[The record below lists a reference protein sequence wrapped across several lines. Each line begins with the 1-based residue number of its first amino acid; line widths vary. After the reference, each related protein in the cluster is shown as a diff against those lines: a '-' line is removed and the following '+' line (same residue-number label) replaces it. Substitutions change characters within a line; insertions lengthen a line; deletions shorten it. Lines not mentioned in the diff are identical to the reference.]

1 MKENVDLRQSYNARE
16 KQRLA
21 AALHALEP
29 FRSIR
34 RTLPMQYM
42 HAFLL
47 VALDEG
53 LGVMEYARQ
62 AGVAQS
68 VMSRHL
74 LDLGDRSRYGGPG
87 YGLLTTR
94 ADPLNLRRHRVT
106 LTDKGR
112 DIAQAIM
119 RAIEL
124 SACDQP
130 SALRDRAAAPAPPMA
145 PPEEP
150 MNLS

>member
-1 MKENVDLRQSYNARE
+1 MKENVDCRQSYNTEE
-16 KQRLA
+16 KKRLA

-87 YGLLTTR
+87 YGLVTTR
-94 ADPLNLRRHRVT
+94 PDPLNLRRHRVT

-112 DIAQAIM
+112 EIASQIM
-119 RAIEL
+119 RAI
-124 SACDQP
+124 Q
-130 SALRDRAAAPAPPMA
+130 
-145 PPEEP
+145 
-150 MNLS
+150 